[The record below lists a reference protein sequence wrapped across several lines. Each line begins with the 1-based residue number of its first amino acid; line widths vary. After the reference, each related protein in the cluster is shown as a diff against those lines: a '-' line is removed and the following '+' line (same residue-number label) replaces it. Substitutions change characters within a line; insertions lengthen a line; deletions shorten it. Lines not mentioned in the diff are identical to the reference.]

1 MADNDD
7 LAYVLGEQSEEQL
20 KPTER
25 IVFQEEEGTT
35 FISSADP
42 TDYLFNRKNL
52 AITIQHIPTGHTV
65 RFKALV
71 KTFSDSFESSW
82 NSEEV
87 YGRMDPIQTFQGTK
101 RIITLEWDVVSYDL
115 KEAKRNLK
123 STDLLTN
130 FLYPVY
136 SEGDATSITA
146 APLLR
151 VKLANLISHPNFA
164 NKGASDEEGI
174 AASGLVA
181 RMDGFS
187 YTPDFDAGV
196 FFEGNTN
203 VTMYPQTISI
213 QATFHILH
221 TNKLGWAQGD
231 DKETRNPQGG
241 FPHGSMPA
249 KLGKTKKPKE
259 TPAATAQQQDALA
272 AQILKPA
279 PGSYDDSIFDKG
291 VGEPIIPASD
301 SAASLLNSDD
311 TGVLL
316 PKSRTDRERID
327 QAIDEL
333 LGD

>member
-164 NKGASDEEGI
+164 NKGASDKEGVET
-174 AASGLVA
+174 SGLVA

-249 KLGKTKKPKE
+249 NLSETRSPKE
-259 TPAATAQQQDALA
+259 TPNPTPAMEAKAAAEITAPRHGATMSVPAGPSAISIDTTQPTAAELA
-272 AQILKPA
+272 A
-279 PGSYDDSIFDKG
+279 DS
-291 VGEPIIPASD
+291 
-301 SAASLLNSDD
+301 SLPPD
-311 TGVLL
+311 
-316 PKSRTDRERID
+316 ER
-327 QAIDEL
+327 
-333 LGD
+333 